1 MKQNIITALLFFSIV
16 ANVFCLSVIV
26 MQDDSIDAEKAKHE
40 VTKVELYE
48 LKQTIAEGLCLP
60 RLQCKVIK

>member
-1 MKQNIITALLFFSIV
+1 MTTHLIYGTLILTLISLSLFTID
-16 ANVFCLSVIV
+16 
-26 MQDDSIDAEKAKHE
+26 MQEDAINEEKRKHE

-60 RLQCKVIK
+60 RLEGFAK